1 MVGVVRVAIIPGA
14 LGDRVPLMREDPDR
28 GSVDEGMT
36 AEIRTGLGGVTF
48 VVVSLILGS
57 PLRLTFKIS
66 AMTVLPHS
74 LIAAG
79 SP

>member
-1 MVGVVRVAIIPGA
+1 MVGVVRIAVIPGA
-14 LGDRVPLMREDPDR
+14 LGDRVPLMREDPDEAR
-28 GSVDEGMT
+28 LMRGMT
-36 AEIRTGLGGVTF
+36 AGIRTGLGGVTF

-66 AMTVLPHS
+66 AMTVLPHP